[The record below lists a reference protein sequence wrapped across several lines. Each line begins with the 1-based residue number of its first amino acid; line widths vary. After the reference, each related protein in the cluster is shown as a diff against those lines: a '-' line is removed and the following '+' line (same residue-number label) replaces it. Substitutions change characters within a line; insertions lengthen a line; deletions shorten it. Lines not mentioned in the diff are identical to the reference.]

1 MSDLPS
7 RTRGAFTHPDAT
19 DAAFADAGGRA
30 FDQDA
35 LALAEQSAGIGVW
48 SIDLSSDHVRA
59 TAQFFRIMGLE
70 PTDEPIPV
78 DRVRE
83 LRHPDDRERV
93 LAGFREALDGGRDA
107 YEIEYR
113 IVRPDGQLRWIF
125 GRGRVVRDAA
135 GKPVRYSGVDLD
147 ITDRKAAEA
156 ALAAAKEELERLN
169 TMLDQRVQ
177 DRTAELE
184 AEARRRA
191 EAEGQLHQAQKME
204 AVGRLTGGIAHDF
217 NNLLQVVQGNL
228 QIATFVLQP
237 GQFVPPGEDPQEL
250 LRTAIGSAQ
259 RAARNAG
266 QLVQRLLAFSRLQ
279 TLEPTLLD
287 TNALIAGMA
296 DMISRTLGETIAVK
310 VELAPDL
317 WFTYAD
323 SNQLESALLNV
334 VVNARDA
341 MPEGGRLVIRTDNVE
356 VSDDAPGSDD
366 LPSGE
371 HVVVSVTD
379 NGLGIP
385 PELLSKVFEPFF
397 TTKDTGKG
405 SGLGLSMV
413 YGFVKQS
420 GGHVRLSSEVD
431 AGTTVR
437 IYLPRAASA
446 VDQAAMP
453 SASPPPPGPLPRARA
468 GETILIVEDHEDV
481 RRFGISALEGLGYRV
496 VHAPDGPSA
505 LRLLD
510 QAGGPSPHLLFTDV
524 VLPGGVSGP
533 ELADLVSR
541 RHPDLPVLFASGQAR
556 SLVRPDGT
564 LVPPERVLAKPYTVE
579 RLAASVRESLDQAT
593 VARRAP

>member
-125 GRGRVVRDAA
+125 GRGRVVRDAS

-169 TMLDQRVQ
+169 TMLEQRVQ

-266 QLVQRLLAFSRLQ
+266 HSSGCSRSAACKPL
-279 TLEPTLLD
+279 
-287 TNALIAGMA
+287 
-296 DMISRTLGETIAVK
+296 SRPCST
-310 VELAPDL
+310 
-317 WFTYAD
+317 
-323 SNQLESALLNV
+323 
-334 VVNARDA
+334 R
-341 MPEGGRLVIRTDNVE
+341 
-356 VSDDAPGSDD
+356 
-366 LPSGE
+366 
-371 HVVVSVTD
+371 
-379 NGLGIP
+379 
-385 PELLSKVFEPFF
+385 
-397 TTKDTGKG
+397 
-405 SGLGLSMV
+405 
-413 YGFVKQS
+413 
-420 GGHVRLSSEVD
+420 
-431 AGTTVR
+431 
-437 IYLPRAASA
+437 
-446 VDQAAMP
+446 MP
-453 SASPPPPGPLPRARA
+453 S
-468 GETILIVEDHEDV
+468 
-481 RRFGISALEGLGYRV
+481 
-496 VHAPDGPSA
+496 
-505 LRLLD
+505 
-510 QAGGPSPHLLFTDV
+510 
-524 VLPGGVSGP
+524 
-533 ELADLVSR
+533 SR
-541 RHPDLPVLFASGQAR
+541 GWP
-556 SLVRPDGT
+556 T
-564 LVPPERVLAKPYTVE
+564 
-579 RLAASVRESLDQAT
+579 
-593 VARRAP
+593 